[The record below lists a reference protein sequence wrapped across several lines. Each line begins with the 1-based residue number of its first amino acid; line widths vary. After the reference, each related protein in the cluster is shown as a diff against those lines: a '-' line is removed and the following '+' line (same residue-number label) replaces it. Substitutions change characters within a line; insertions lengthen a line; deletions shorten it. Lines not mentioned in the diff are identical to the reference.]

1 MAIWGKT
8 SGAESR
14 PKSLP
19 MDSNSGY
26 SREFV
31 TSTSKGWVM
40 QPGTA
45 STATGN
51 DNVNADPE
59 ILVAIRNLSVNF
71 KSGNLL
77 SFDID
82 DAQLADTG
90 IFDIRLTFD
99 EPMSVTS
106 ASVTANANTVPP
118 NQTVTN
124 KAYILLSRLGGTD
137 MVEDSTV
144 LMAYL
149 TKQGFAAADGDRGGS
164 GTNTLTFRGILQSA
178 DAGFLAFTDSNLH
191 LNGTATIQSDSET
204 FSGVLLEGSSDDSL
218 VLDASAGARKT
229 IAGAVTDSATI
240 TVDGGSGTVVVGQVV
255 TVNGEGSAPAAS
267 ITSNNGINAT
277 DTSGSTDN
285 TITVLTVTDATNFIL
300 SENVTIA
307 DNINLLFSVNAGE
320 GIEQNSVSMT
330 TEGADGATSVVG
342 GTAYRTGFGLDTIV
356 GRVSL
361 LEDTAQTGSG
371 NSHLVNEDD
380 SGSKFSAEE
389 FTTDQAG
396 LVLDETEQAGSAS
409 GSAFI
414 LKSVTT
420 A

>member
-8 SGAESR
+8 NGAESR

-31 TSTSKGWVM
+31 TATSKGWVF

-45 STATGN
+45 SAATGN
-51 DNVNADPE
+51 DNASADPE

-77 SFDID
+77 SVDFADGAVADSGTFD
-82 DAQLADTG
+82 LV
-90 IFDIRLTFD
+90 LTFD
-99 EPMSVTS
+99 EEITVTS
-106 ASVTANANTVPP
+106 AARTANQV
-118 NQTVTN
+118 VTN
-124 KAYILLSRLGGTD
+124 KVFILLDELGGTD
-137 MVEDSTV
+137 MVSDGT
-144 LMAYL
+144 MACQYL
-149 TKQGFAAADGDRGGS
+149 SGS
-164 GTNTLTFRGILQSA
+164 GSNTLTFRGVRSQNA
-178 DAGFLAFTDSNLH
+178 AGFLAFADDNIH
-191 LNGTATIQSDSET
+191 VNGTATLQSDSET
-204 FSGVLLEGSSDDSL
+204 FSGVLLEGSSEDSL

-229 IAGAVTDSATI
+229 IAGAVTDSASI

-380 SGSKFSAEE
+380 SGSKFSAEA

-396 LVLDETEQAGSAS
+396 LVLDETKTLGSVS
-409 GSAFI
+409 GSAFT
-414 LKSVTT
+414 LKDVTT

>member
-45 STATGN
+45 SAATGN
-51 DNVNADPE
+51 DNASADPE

-77 SFDID
+77 SIDWADGAYADAADFDLI
-82 DAQLADTG
+82 A
-90 IFDIRLTFD
+90 TFD
-99 EPMSVTS
+99 EEVTITS
-106 ASVTANANTVPP
+106 AAATAN
-118 NQTVTN
+118 QTITN
-124 KAYILLSRLGGTD
+124 KVFILLTELGATD
-137 MVEDSTV
+137 MAS
-144 LMAYL
+144 
-149 TKQGFAAADGDRGGS
+149 DGTIACQYKSGT
-164 GTNTLTFRGILQSA
+164 GTNTITFRGRRSTTA
-178 DAGFLAFTDSNLH
+178 AGFLAFHDNFIH
-191 LNGTATIQSDSET
+191 VNGTATMQSDSET

-267 ITSNNGINAT
+267 ITSSNPGGPS

-285 TITVLTVTDATNFIL
+285 TITVLTVTSATVFIL

-307 DNINLLFSVNAGE
+307 DNVNLLFSTNAGE
-320 GIEQNSVSMT
+320 GIEMNSVSMAL
-330 TEGADGATSVVG
+330 EGADGATNVTGSE
-342 GTAYRTGFGLDTIV
+342 AYRTGFGVDTIV
-356 GRVSL
+356 GRVLQLQES
-361 LEDTAQTGSG
+361 DQFI
-371 NSHLVNEDD
+371 VNEDG
-380 SGSKFSAEE
+380 SGDKFGAEA
-389 FTTDQAG
+389 FTTDADG
-396 LVLDETEQAGSAS
+396 LVTETQAGSAS
-409 GSAFI
+409 GSAEI
-414 LKSVTT
+414 LKGVTMS
-420 A
+420 